1 VEKEAFDTY
10 IRRFNAEDPG
20 AFEDYMAPDVRML
33 NGTLVLNGVAEVKE
47 HYARIWGAMRESLY
61 VERFVSD
68 ADTVAIQ
75 MHTHFEVLTDD
86 PASPFGEIRTGETF
100 DFHGL
105 IMYQLRTEGADAGK
119 FAEIKV
125 AYNSFIYTNLDGE
138 ATDLGIPH

>member
-1 VEKEAFDTY
+1 MEKADFDSY

-33 NGTLVLNGVAEVKE
+33 NGTLLISGVDEVKE
-47 HYARIWGAMRESLY
+47 HYGKIWGAMRESLY

-75 MHTHFEVLTDD
+75 MHTHFEVLSDD
-86 PASPFGEIRTGETF
+86 PASPFGQIYAGETF

-105 IMYQLRTEGADAGK
+105 IMYRLGADGR
-119 FAEIKV
+119 FADIKV
-125 AYNSFIYTNLDGE
+125 AYNSFIYTDREGV

>member
-1 VEKEAFDTY
+1 VERARFDEY

-33 NGTLVLNGVAEVKE
+33 NGTLLLNGVGAVQE
-47 HYARIWGAMRESLY
+47 HYARIWGTMRESLN

-68 ADTVAIQ
+68 ARTVAIQ
-75 MHTHFEVLTDD
+75 MHTHFEVLADAA
-86 PASPFGEIRTGETF
+86 ASPFGQIRAGETF

-105 IMYQLRTEGADAGK
+105 IMYRVRAYGK
-119 FAEIKV
+119 FADVKV
-125 AYNSFIYTNLDGE
+125 AYNSFVYTGLDGV